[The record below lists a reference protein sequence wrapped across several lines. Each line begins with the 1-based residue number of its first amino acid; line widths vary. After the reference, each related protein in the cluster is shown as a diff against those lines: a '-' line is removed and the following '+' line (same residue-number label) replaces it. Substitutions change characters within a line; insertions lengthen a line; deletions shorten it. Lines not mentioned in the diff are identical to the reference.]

1 MKYNLQIDIYGE
13 MLKTLR
19 LGNRN
24 GKIATSKPILI
35 LSIIDSIS
43 AGDIVENKFSFEDS
57 YLRLRYNTF
66 ILTLN
71 HFMS

>member
-35 LSIIDSIS
+35 LSI
-43 AGDIVENKFSFEDS
+43 
-57 YLRLRYNTF
+57 
-66 ILTLN
+66 
-71 HFMS
+71 